1 MVGGMT
7 NKIAVVFEL
16 QVVLWTQIDD
26 HQKRA
31 AAVSDFHRQA
41 EVDAVP
47 AVGVDIECAPGLRL
61 PVAAVV
67 LWLSTG
73 RYMVHVENL
82 EYVDAQA
89 YSGCRHLLLAAGWAA
104 CE

>member
-1 MVGGMT
+1 MVGSMT
-7 NKIAVVFEL
+7 NKIAVVIEL
-16 QVVLWTQIDD
+16 QVIRWTQIDGR
-26 HQKRA
+26 QKRA
-31 AAVSDFHRQA
+31 AAVTDFHWQA

-67 LWLSTG
+67 LWLATG

-89 YSGCRHLLLAAGWAA
+89 YLSCRHLLLAAGWAA

>member
-1 MVGGMT
+1 MVGSMT

-16 QVVLWTQIDD
+16 QVVLWTRIDD

-31 AAVSDFHRQA
+31 AAVSDFHLQT

-47 AVGVDIECAPGLRL
+47 AVGVDIECAPGLQL

-82 EYVDAQA
+82 KYVDVQA
-89 YSGCRHLLLAAGWAA
+89 YSGCRDLLLAAGWAT

>member
-1 MVGGMT
+1 MT

-16 QVVLWTQIDD
+16 QVILWAQIDE

-31 AAVSDFHRQA
+31 AAVSHFHRRV

-47 AVGVDIECAPGLRL
+47 AVGVDVECAPGLRL

-67 LWLSTG
+67 LWLATG
-73 RYMVHVENL
+73 RYLVHVENL
-82 EYVDAQA
+82 EYADARA
-89 YSGCRHLLLAAGWAA
+89 YSDCRDLLLAAGWA
-104 CE
+104 ES

>member
-1 MVGGMT
+1 MT
-7 NKIAVVFEL
+7 NKTAVMFEL

-31 AAVSDFHRQA
+31 AAVSDFRLQA

-61 PVAAVV
+61 PVAAVM
-67 LWLSTG
+67 LWLATG

-82 EYVDAQA
+82 EYVDVQA
-89 YSGCRHLLLAAGWAA
+89 HLSCRHLLLAAGWAA